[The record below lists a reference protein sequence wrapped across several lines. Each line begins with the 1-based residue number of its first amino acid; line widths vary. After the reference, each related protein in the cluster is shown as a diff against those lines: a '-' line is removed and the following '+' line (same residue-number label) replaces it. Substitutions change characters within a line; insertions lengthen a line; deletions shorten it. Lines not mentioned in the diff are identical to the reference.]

1 MTRKRFAMIGSAVA
15 LAMLVLSPSALAVTH
30 GGEGLFGPTND
41 QNITNAMFIVIGFF
55 VVIIIV
61 FSLIQGRLEHRKH
74 ARQDAAKHRESAVE
88 WKGGW

>member
-1 MTRKRFAMIGSAVA
+1 MTRTRIALIGSAVA
-15 LAMLVLSPSALAVTH
+15 LAMLALAPSALAVTH
-30 GGEGLFGPTND
+30 GGEGLYGPTD
-41 QNITNAMFIVIGFF
+41 DLTITNAMFIVIGFF

-74 ARQDAAKHRESAVE
+74 ARLDAAKRRESAVE

>member
-1 MTRKRFAMIGSAVA
+1 MTRNRIALIGSAVA
-15 LAMLVLSPSALAVTH
+15 LTMLAVCPSAFAVTH
-30 GGEGLFGPTND
+30 GGEGLYGATND
-41 QNITNAMFIVIGFF
+41 AVITNTMFIVMGFF

-74 ARQDAAKHRESAVE
+74 ARQDAARHRASSQE

>member
-1 MTRKRFAMIGSAVA
+1 MTRNRLALIGSAVVLTM
-15 LAMLVLSPSALAVTH
+15 LATCPSAFAVTH

-41 QNITNAMFIVIGFF
+41 SQITNAMFLVMGFF

-74 ARQDAAKHRESAVE
+74 ARIDAAKRRASSEE

>member
-1 MTRKRFAMIGSAVA
+1 MKRFALFGVM
-15 LAMLVLSPSALAVTH
+15 LAATMLTVCPSALAVTH

-41 QNITNAMFIVIGFF
+41 KQITNAMFICIGFF

-74 ARQDAAKHRESAVE
+74 ARLDAAKRRASATE

>member
-1 MTRKRFAMIGSAVA
+1 MTRNRFALIGSAVA
-15 LAMLVLSPSALAVTH
+15 LTMLTLCPSALAVTH
-30 GGEGLFGPTND
+30 SGEGIYGATND
-41 QNITNAMFIVIGFF
+41 AVITNAMFIVMAFF

-74 ARQDAAKHRESAVE
+74 ARQDAARHRASSQE